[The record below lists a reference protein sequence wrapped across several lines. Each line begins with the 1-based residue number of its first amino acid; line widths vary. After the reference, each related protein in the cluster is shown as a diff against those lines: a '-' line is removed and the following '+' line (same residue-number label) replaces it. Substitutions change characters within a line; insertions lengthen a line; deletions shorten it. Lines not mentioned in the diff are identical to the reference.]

1 VQQEGTAITQENNV
15 LVTKSS
21 HLVAILLANVKK
33 ELITIDS
40 DNLFRIWNL
49 RTGLSNISF
58 SLDIE

>member
-1 VQQEGTAITQENNV
+1 MQQEGTAITQENNV